1 MGYSRW
7 LALRQRC
14 HCPDHLLPCAAAPQ
28 RQSWCSRCR
37 RHIWD
42 LIHRPLDYG
51 SVRPC
56 DSFCRASSNERAPG
70 FISRARVEENH
81 CLHWRRLDARPLRAD
96 ETERHFLSGIR
107 TWRHSMDRDGAEAET
122 SGNDCPHLRPGSGFE
137 RDPFHV
143 HDRRTAGSG
152 RISELL
158 VLDIPICE
166 GVRLS
171 CACLR
176 SNLCP
181 RGAAVEHHT
190 S

>member
-1 MGYSRW
+1 MLGLSVLMKQNGIFFLAFGLGATVWIEMEQKPKSR
-7 LALRQRC
+7 
-14 HCPDHLLPCAAAPQ
+14 
-28 RQSWCSRCR
+28 
-37 RHIWD
+37 
-42 LIHRPLDYG
+42 G
-51 SVRPC
+51 
-56 DSFCRASSNERAPG
+56 G
-70 FISRARVEENH
+70 
-81 CLHWRRLDARPLRAD
+81 
-96 ETERHFLSGIR
+96 
-107 TWRHSMDRDGAEAET
+107 
-122 SGNDCPHLRPGSGFE
+122 DCPHLRPGCGFE

-181 RGAAVEHHT
+181 RGATVEHHT